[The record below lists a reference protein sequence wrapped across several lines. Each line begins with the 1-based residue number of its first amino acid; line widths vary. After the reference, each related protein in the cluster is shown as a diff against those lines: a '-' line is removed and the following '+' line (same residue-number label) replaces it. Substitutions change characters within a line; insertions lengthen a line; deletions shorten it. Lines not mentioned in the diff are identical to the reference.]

1 MFKGMGSEASLSAFE
16 SCGAKTLAPS
26 VCLKATNI
34 MNFAH
39 KSGMWVELGEGGPSL
54 LGERQAGAEQEW
66 GLSPMSG
73 RYY

>member
-1 MFKGMGSEASLSAFE
+1 MGSEASLSAFE
-16 SCGAKTLAPS
+16 SCGAIPVPS

-39 KSGMWVELGEGGPSL
+39 KSGMWVELGEGGLSL
-54 LGERQAGAEQEW
+54 LGGHQAGAEQEW